1 MYYTILLIFMQKK
14 KLFFKLSKLAV
25 SIKSKGKIHPE
36 KLRFLR
42 FPYQRDRDRVIH
54 STAFRRLKHKTQV
67 FVNTT
72 GDHYRTRITHSL
84 EVAQIARTLAR
95 YFNLNEDLCETL
107 SLAHDLG
114 HTPFGHAGE
123 DALNKCMKSYGGFDH
138 NIQTV
143 RIVTLLENK
152 YYNFK
157 GLNLSL
163 ETIDGLVKHNG
174 RVINQDKFNRI
185 LGKNFFRNKIDFL
198 KSPSLEAQ
206 IASISDDIAYN
217 SHDLE
222 DGLRAKLYKIED
234 LKHIPILSKIII
246 KHKKFIKL
254 KGSEMV
260 LRQIIREIINEMVK
274 DIIKNTKKNI
284 KKEKIKS
291 ITDIYRSKKLLVSFS
306 NKMQQFDN
314 SIKSFLMKKMYLSKN
329 VQKKTNYGKKIIKF
343 LFLKIKKNPSKFIKK
358 SAYQRNNI
366 ERNIC
371 DFIAGM
377 TDRYAINLY
386 NELK

>member
-1 MYYTILLIFMQKK
+1 MQKN
-14 KLFFKLSKLAV
+14 LTPYYSYLAAP
-25 SIKSKGKIHPE
+25 IKSRGRLYHEPLSS
-36 KLRFLR
+36 LRT
-42 FPYQRDRDRVIH
+42 PYQRDRDRVIH

-72 GDHYRTRITHSL
+72 GDHFRTRITHSL
-84 EVAQIARTLAR
+84 EVAQIARTLAK

-107 SLAHDLG
+107 SLSHDLG

-123 DALNKCMKSYGGFDH
+123 NVLNECMEFYGGFDH
-138 NIQTV
+138 NIQTL
-143 RIVTLLENK
+143 RIVNILEDK

-174 RVINQDKFNRI
+174 PIKDSTKLDNI
-185 LGKNFFRNKIDFL
+185 LGKNFFKNKIDYTL
-198 KSPSLEAQ
+198 NSTLEAQ
-206 IASISDDIAYN
+206 LASISDDIAYN

-222 DGLRAKLYKIED
+222 DGLRANLYTIDD
-234 LKHIPILSKIII
+234 LKNIPILSQIINN
-246 KHKKFIKL
+246 HKKFIKK
-254 KGSEMV
+254 KGTDLV
-260 LRQIIREIINEMVK
+260 IRKIIRGIINEMVI
-274 DIIKNTKKNI
+274 DIIQNTKK
-284 KKEKIKS
+284 KIKINKIKTIKDVYS
-291 ITDIYRSKKLLVSFS
+291 QQDLIVTFSKEMNL
-306 NKMQQFDN
+306 FDL
-314 SIKSFLMKKMYLSKN
+314 SIKSFLRENMYLSKN
-329 VQKKTNYGKKIIKF
+329 VLKKTNMGKKIIKF

-358 SAYQRNNI
+358 SIYQKNNF

-386 NELK
+386 NSLK

>member
-1 MYYTILLIFMQKK
+1 MYYTILLILMQKK
-14 KLFFKLSKLAV
+14 SFFRCSKLAV
-25 SIKSKGKIHPE
+25 KIKSKGRIHSEPSSS
-36 KLRFLR
+36 LRSPF
-42 FPYQRDRDRVIH
+42 QRDRDRVIH

-84 EVAQIARTLAR
+84 EVAQIARTLAK
-95 YFNLNEDLCETL
+95 YFNLNEDLCETISL
-107 SLAHDLG
+107 SHDLG

-123 DALNKCMKSYGGFDH
+123 DALNDCMKFYGGFDH

-157 GLNLSL
+157 GLNLSI

-174 RVINQDKFNRI
+174 KVLNQDKFNSI
-185 LGKNFFRNKIDFL
+185 LGKNFFKNKINYL

-206 IASISDDIAYN
+206 LAAISDDIAYN

-222 DGLRAKLYKIED
+222 DGLRAKLYTIED
-234 LKHIPILSKIII
+234 LKNIPVLSKIID

-254 KGSEMV
+254 KGSELV
-260 LRQIIREIINEMVK
+260 LRQIIRSIINEMVN
-274 DIIKNTKKNI
+274 DIITNTKNNI
-284 KKEKIKS
+284 KKQKIKS
-291 ITDIYRSKKLLVSFS
+291 LKDIYNSKILLVSFS
-306 NKMQQFDN
+306 NQMKKFDV
-314 SIKSFLMKKMYLSKN
+314 SIKSFLRERMYYSKN
-329 VQKKTNYGKKIIKF
+329 VLKKTNNGKKIIKV
-343 LFLKIKKNPSKFIKK
+343 LFLKIKKKPSKFIKK
-358 SAYQRNNI
+358 TAYEKNNI

-386 NELK
+386 NSLK